1 MGSIITICPDWNALR
16 AEKLKNTSGQSVFD
30 KGEDI
35 QSNAYQNSSLILLTQ
50 LTEEL
55 QCRNKTFCQNFDL

>member
-16 AEKLKNTSGQSVFD
+16 AENLKNTSGQSAFD
-30 KGEDI
+30 KREDI

-55 QCRNKTFCQNFDL
+55 QCINKTVCQNFDL